1 MTDRLTIAMVSLA
14 AFLIVLALLAT
25 QLGHAGTGDPAARA
39 VLVRRIYETTVVER
53 VPAASSGAGPSTSSV
68 TQSVSAS
75 GAPPAT
81 PVTRTS

>member
-1 MTDRLTIAMVSLA
+1 MTDRLTIAMASIA

-25 QLGHAGTGDPAARA
+25 QLGHAGSTHPTARA

-53 VPAASSGAGPSTSSV
+53 VPATSSARSTNSV
-68 TQSVSAS
+68 TQSVSGT
-75 GAPPAT
+75 GAVSAT

>member
-1 MTDRLTIAMVSLA
+1 MTDRLTIAMGSLA

-25 QLGHAGTGDPAARA
+25 QLGHASPTHPSARA
-39 VLVRRIYETTVVER
+39 VLVRRIYETKVVER
-53 VPAASSGAGPSTSSV
+53 VPAASAAHGTSSV
-68 TQSVSAS
+68 TQSVSAA

>member
-1 MTDRLTIAMVSLA
+1 MTDRLTIAMASLA

-25 QLGHAGTGDPAARA
+25 QLGHADTRHSSARA

-53 VPAASSGAGPSTSSV
+53 VPAASAAHGTSSV
-68 TQSVSAS
+68 TQSVSAA
-75 GAPPAT
+75 GAAPAT

>member
-1 MTDRLTIAMVSLA
+1 MTDRLTIAMGSLA

-25 QLGHAGTGDPAARA
+25 QLEHAGTRHASAHA

-53 VPAASSGAGPSTSSV
+53 VPAKSSARSTNSV
-68 TQSVSAS
+68 TQSVSGTGS
-75 GAPPAT
+75 LPAT

>member
-25 QLGHAGTGDPAARA
+25 QLGHAGSTHPTARA
-39 VLVRRIYETTVVER
+39 VLVRRVYETTVVER
-53 VPAASSGAGPSTSSV
+53 VPASSAARSASSV
-68 TQSVSAS
+68 TQSVSGS
-75 GAPPAT
+75 GEPLAT